1 MKNSRAIFLLLLANS
16 ISGVAQGISM
26 LAIPWYFTGVIHRE
40 ELFGKAYFII
50 TALSLFWGLYA
61 GTLIDRYNRKK
72 IFLVMNLSGLFIL
85 SAVTLVGF
93 INGSLHWI
101 LVAGIFATTASIYNI
116 HFPNLYAFAQ
126 EITVKEDYA
135 RVTSLLEIQ
144 GQITFTIAG
153 AIAALLLNGVNH
165 QFGFLGLNIPLP
177 FEFRAWK
184 IHEIFAVDA
193 ITYLIAFIIIY
204 RIKSLP
210 VVDKKIDTSHL
221 RERIKTGFGFLKKHP
236 LLFNF
241 GNASL
246 LVFLTILVFGTYVQP
261 EYVDSFLHQ
270 RGDVY
275 AFGDMTFSLGAVLAG
290 FLTTKIFAEKNV
302 VLGIILL
309 SVISGAMYLVMA
321 SSNILL
327 LFFAANFVIGACNAA
342 IRIQRITYLF
352 HHIPNNII
360 GRANSVFF
368 VINVFLRLCLIGTF
382 TFPFFHQGIN
392 ILYAVAAMAFICFIG
407 AVILFLNYKQLVT
420 EPVVA

>member
-1 MKNSRAIFLLLLANS
+1 M
-16 ISGVAQGISM
+16 
-26 LAIPWYFTGVIHRE
+26 
-40 ELFGKAYFII
+40 
-50 TALSLFWGLYA
+50 
-61 GTLIDRYNRKK
+61 
-72 IFLVMNLSGLFIL
+72 
-85 SAVTLVGF
+85 
-93 INGSLHWI
+93 
-101 LVAGIFATTASIYNI
+101 
-116 HFPNLYAFAQ
+116 
-126 EITVKEDYA
+126 
-135 RVTSLLEIQ
+135 
-144 GQITFTIAG
+144 
-153 AIAALLLNGVNH
+153 
-165 QFGFLGLNIPLP
+165 
-177 FEFRAWK
+177 
-184 IHEIFAVDA
+184 
-193 ITYLIAFIIIY
+193 
-204 RIKSLP
+204 
-210 VVDKKIDTSHL
+210 VDKKIDTSHL